1 MIGEDINVLPEFTTE
16 NVLQYFIYRKKNDG
30 LERQD
35 WKNFNSGRF
44 KLFKDGHIQKVYVS
58 DFTTNVYV
66 KATCLPEMNKDRTYS
81 LFITIRKSSVN
92 VSSAN
97 CSCPAGK
104 GPHGSGKHL
113 AALCFA
119 IEDFVKTCNIALE
132 QGEEVCMS
140 VLQKWNQPRKRR
152 LEHITLSS
160 LPYGKTANSRF
171 HYKSYIPRPLK
182 MRKTSKIDLEV
193 FSQQLKDL
201 PTSCGFLHLLSQPAS
216 QVDKP
221 KYLLPLTPRSIQA
234 RVHHEDFQGSL
245 PPTLETIQKLGE
257 EFVTALK
264 RTADEKTAIEE
275 KTPLQG
281 NAVRWH
287 EERFCRLT
295 ASNFGNVVLRRS
307 GFDKLAQ
314 DILFTKVSS
323 VVPSI
328 KWGHDHEPIAFQKY
342 EKWLSDHSNL
352 KLKKSSILIGEQPYL
367 GASPDGVLEDAEG
380 NLSGIVEIK
389 CPYSAANLTVKEAC

>member
-1 MIGEDINVLPEFTTE
+1 
-16 NVLQYFIYRKKNDG
+16 
-30 LERQD
+30 
-35 WKNFNSGRF
+35 
-44 KLFKDGHIQKVYVS
+44 
-58 DFTTNVYV
+58 
-66 KATCLPEMNKDRTYS
+66 
-81 LFITIRKSSVN
+81 
-92 VSSAN
+92 
-97 CSCPAGK
+97 
-104 GPHGSGKHL
+104 
-113 AALCFA
+113 
-119 IEDFVKTCNIALE
+119 
-132 QGEEVCMS
+132 
-140 VLQKWNQPRKRR
+140 
-152 LEHITLSS
+152 
-160 LPYGKTANSRF
+160 
-171 HYKSYIPRPLK
+171 

-193 FSQQLKDL
+193 FTQQLKDL

-234 RVHHEDFQGSL
+234 RVHHEDFQGSH

-323 VVPSI
+323 GVPSI

-342 EKWLSDHSNL
+342 EKLLSDHSNL
-352 KLKKSSILIGEQPYL
+352 KLKKSGILIGEQPYL